1 MVLGVRMGVLGV
13 DTSIVVVR
21 PLSFLVEECCCGTGV
36 RFLEDG
42 RLALAMGVLIA
53 A

>member
-1 MVLGVRMGVLGV
+1 MLLSLVLGVRMGVLGV
-13 DTSIVVVR
+13 DTSI
-21 PLSFLVEECCCGTGV
+21 PSFFVEECGIGV
-36 RFLEDG
+36 RFFDEG